1 MPKLTHAVDAGV
13 ARLQYRAPNVRCEAL
28 RALLRVAAQ
37 ADEGVI
43 NALFACLEDEDAMVQ
58 DCALSASSE
67 VTSNTARFVQSC

>member
-1 MPKLTHAVDAGV
+1 M
-13 ARLQYRAPNVRCEAL
+13 
-28 RALLRVAAQ
+28 AAQ

-67 VTSNTARFVQSC
+67 LTSNTARFVQSC